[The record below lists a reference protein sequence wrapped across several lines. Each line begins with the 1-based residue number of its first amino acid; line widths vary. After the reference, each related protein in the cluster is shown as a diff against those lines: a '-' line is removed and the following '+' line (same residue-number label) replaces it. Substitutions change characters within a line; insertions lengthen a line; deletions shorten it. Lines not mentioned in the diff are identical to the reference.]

1 MNKIKATLAFAI
13 GLSLYFDISPCP
25 ETASAAESFD
35 QRRQM
40 FLNAVWADYQEH
52 AVKPSA
58 RNAFWRAEALFDSG
72 HVEEGLRLVHRG
84 LDQLVP
90 GNREN
95 RWIHGG
101 NSGFTAWPGLDCYV
115 RYERFLDQALRDRYR
130 KIYTGAVFYRRVTT
144 SNHKIMAAV
153 TRYLATQ
160 IWGPDAFYPDP
171 FFKGQEDDGVR
182 FEKND
187 PTGEK
192 YVRRIIAETVTS
204 GPGEYASRPYGAEN
218 VLPLL
223 TLAESA
229 RDPEIRHRAELAYE
243 YSLLELAPA
252 WLGGHLATFSPRSY
266 PDMETQRPWGI
277 AALVWA
283 YFGGIPPEHLQDQW
297 CFGRRRPSIGFPTL
311 SRRPAPTARNRTSTG
326 P

>member
-1 MNKIKATLAFAI
+1 MKFTRRLMIALRIVLHLQVLACVSSV
-13 GLSLYFDISPCP
+13 L
-25 ETASAAESFD
+25 AAGSFVER
-35 QRRQM
+35 QQM
-40 FLNAVWADYQEH
+40 FLAAVWADYQEN
-52 AVKPSA
+52 AAKPSA
-58 RNAFWRAEALFDSG
+58 RNAFWRAEALFEAG
-72 HVEEGLRLVHRG
+72 HVEEGRRLVHRG

-115 RYERFLDQALRDRYR
+115 RYERFLDETSRDRYR
-130 KIYTGAVFYRRVTT
+130 KIYTGAVFYRRLST

-160 IWGPDAFYPDP
+160 IWGPDAFHPDP
-171 FFKGQEDDGVR
+171 FFQGQEDDGAR
-182 FEKND
+182 FAKDD

-192 YVRRIIAETVTS
+192 YVRRIIAETVAS

-223 TLAESA
+223 TLAECS
-229 RDPEIRHRAELAYE
+229 RDLEIRQRAQLAYE

-283 YFGGIPPEHLQDQW
+283 YFGGTRPERLQNQW
-297 CFGRRRPSIGFPTL
+297 ALRAATPHIGSPT
-311 SRRPAPTARNRTSTG
+311 SSSRPARTAPNPTSTG